1 MYAPLRLAGLL
12 ILFVVMQPFT
22 GLAQSQTQDLQ
33 RYASLQQALF
43 SAGNLS
49 GGNGPASV
57 NWIAGGDRFSYMTR
71 NAETGLSEIYTF
83 DPATGEDVLVFDGS
97 AVTFPGSEV
106 PFAFR
111 SFQWSDDARF
121 IIFQTN
127 FEPIYRYSGTADY
140 FYYALEDQSLELVA
154 SRAFTAELSPDGI
167 KVAYHKDGNMF
178 VYDLLTQTE
187 RQLTF
192 GDEENVFYGRFGWVY
207 EEEFGLVQAWKWSHD
222 SRYLAFWKSDEREVP
237 LFRTTDFE
245 GTHPEWFEIPFP
257 KVGDTNPTVEIGVID
272 VESGDLSWMDLD
284 LQDGLVPRIYWTADP
299 EKLAVTTMNRA
310 QTELSV
316 YLKDVRTGTGP
327 RVMHEQ
333 GEAWIDVFDFF
344 AGIDDY
350 FFFPQE
356 TESFFWISDR
366 DGWKHIY
373 HYSYTGELIRQVTS
387 GEWQVTVVHA
397 VDTENEIIYFTSTEV
412 SPLERHLYRI
422 GFDGSGKE
430 RLTEVPGRHRVDMG
444 PNGRYFID
452 RYSNTELPRQVELWG
467 TAPLRMIQKLEDNAG
482 VLRFLEQFEYAPR
495 QLFSFETSEGVPL
508 DGYLILPPDFDESQ
522 SYPLLLSVYGGPS
535 AQGVYN
541 EFETN
546 GFSQYLAQQGYVIA
560 NVNNRGSGGYGRDF
574 EKSVFLQLGLLEAR
588 DFTETARWLSENH
601 DWIDGDRMAIYGHS
615 YGGYVSALTMA
626 LEPGVF
632 QSAIVAAPVTDW
644 RLYDTIY
651 TERYMGLLDE
661 NLEGYIQSSVMTHVS
676 NIEGQL
682 LLVHS
687 AMDENVHLQNTM
699 QLVTALI
706 NAGKDAD
713 LRIYPP
719 GNHSVAFN
727 LPSYLLLYE
736 TYFDFLERTIG
747 GRSR

>member
-1 MYAPLRLAGLL
+1 MHHLVRLSV
-12 ILFVVMQPFT
+12 IMFV
-22 GLAQSQTQDLQ
+22 LAVWVPQHTQAQELQ
-33 RYASLQQALF
+33 RYESLQQALF

-49 GGNGPASV
+49 GGNGPGSV
-57 NWIAGGDRFSYMTR
+57 NWIANGDRLSYMTR

-83 DPATGEDVLVFDGS
+83 DPASGEDVLVFDGAS
-97 AVTFPGSEV
+97 VTFPGSEV
-106 PFAFR
+106 PFSFR
-111 SFQWSDDARF
+111 SFQWSDDARY

-154 SRAFTAELSPDGI
+154 SRAFTAELSPDGTLL
-167 KVAYHKDGNMF
+167 AYHKDGNMF
-178 VYDLLTQTE
+178 VYDLETKTE

-222 SRYLAFWKSDEREVP
+222 SRHIAFWKSDEREVP
-237 LFRTTDFE
+237 MFRTTDFE

-272 VESGDLSWMDLD
+272 VNSAETVWMELD
-284 LQDGLVPRIYWTADP
+284 LGDGYVPRIYWTADP
-299 EKLAVTTMNRA
+299 GRLAVTTMNRA
-310 QTELSV
+310 QTELGLHLYDIKS
-316 YLKDVRTGTGP
+316 GAGE
-327 RVMHEQ
+327 RVMHE
-333 GEAWIDVFDFF
+333 ESEVWIDVFDFF

-373 HYSYTGELIRQVTS
+373 HFSYEGELIRQVTS
-387 GEWQVTVVHA
+387 GDWQVTFVHA
-397 VDTENEIIYFTSTEV
+397 VDAENELIYYTSTEV

-422 GFDGSGKE
+422 AFDGSGKE
-430 RLTEVPGRHRVDMG
+430 RITQVPGRHRVDMG
-444 PNGRYFID
+444 PNGRFFID
-452 RYSNTELPRQVELWG
+452 RYSNTETPRQVELWG
-467 TAPLRMIQKLEDNAG
+467 TQPVRMIQKLEDNAA
-482 VLRFLEQFEYAPR
+482 VLDFITEFAYSPR
-495 QLFSFETSEGVPL
+495 QLFSFVTSEGVPL
-508 DGYLILPPDFDESQ
+508 DGSLVLPPDFDETK
-522 SYPLLLSVYGGPS
+522 SYPLVLSIYGGPS

-541 EFETN
+541 EFEAN
-546 GFSQYLAQQGYVIA
+546 GFIQFLAQQGYVVA

-574 EKSVFLQLGLLEAR
+574 EKSVYLRLGHLEAR
-588 DFTETARWLSENH
+588 DFAETVNWLAAEH
-601 DWIDGDRMAIYGHS
+601 PWIDGDRMMIYGHS
-615 YGGYVSALTMA
+615 YGGYMSALTMG

-661 NLEGYIQSSVMTHVS
+661 NLEGYIQSSVMTHVG
-676 NIEGQL
+676 NIEGRL

-699 QLVTALI
+699 QLVTALT
-706 NAGKDAD
+706 NAGKDAE

-719 GNHSVAFN
+719 GDHRVWYN
-727 LPSYLLLYE
+727 LPSYLLLHE
-736 TYFDFLERTIG
+736 TYFDFIERTIG
-747 GRSR
+747 SRSR